1 MPRRRTA
8 GATRRVPGPPSADRT
23 TAHRFSTATR
33 ANTIAPRAASSQRR
47 SRPASPVLDARRAK
61 RASIARADSRVAA
74 KAAFPECS
82 TQGSRPPCRK
92 ATSWAS
98 TASTKTAGTAYAA
111 ARGVRRATAYARAKL
126 LSRNMLLRS
135 RIPPSSLW
143 VACIAALPGPRVTT
157 ISAYAVASPTPRPD
171 RDDRARRRRASPAT
185 ASPAKTNPRL
195 LSVLAG
201 WRKKAS
207 RACSQNSIPRAA
219 SGPNHP
225 YATASTNP
233 VHPIRAQTATARNT
247 LAG

>member
-1 MPRRRTA
+1 MVTALHKLTFAAEQKPQRPHLSGRESFGGVAVVVARFPFERHGILRGWHHQAGPRQGDRIMIDEAIIDGWQRTVGHHKQHRGRA
-8 GATRRVPGPPSADRT
+8 VRQQCARLDDAELGRLVPGGDGDG
-23 TAHRFSTATR
+23 
-33 ANTIAPRAASSQRR
+33 I
-47 SRPASPVLDARRAK
+47 
-61 RASIARADSRVAA
+61 
-74 KAAFPECS
+74 
-82 TQGSRPPCRK
+82 G
-92 ATSWAS
+92 
-98 TASTKTAGTAYAA
+98 
-111 ARGVRRATAYARAKL
+111 GVRRATAYARAKL